1 MEPSCCRTP
10 KILWDS
16 AWTWRCLACN
26 TAGAHETAI
35 IGDPWGRAR
44 RPQVRNGH
52 AADVS
57 TEELQWYLQVPG
69 LDGLKQRMLEQRP
82 AVGVP

>member
-44 RPQVRNGH
+44 RPQVSTVRLH
-52 AADVS
+52 AGEDYSRGYQAGRAAVAW
-57 TEELQWYLQVPG
+57 EIMRG
-69 LDGLKQRMLEQRP
+69 LHTP
-82 AVGVP
+82 